1 MIKSGGNTP
10 PPAHK
15 HTQTHTSSDASRYN
29 VVEWDTIWIL
39 KVFYLIWR
47 TREIFRCSRLNHLIR
62 MASVRLKINLYIQI
76 CLKVRIFLFKMMLW
90 LFYFLL
96 NLYMIDQE
104 IFFNPFFFRMKGGGG
119 FFFRILPI
127 LITLIDGCLKKKKNH
142 RIKGSI

>member
-1 MIKSGGNTP
+1 
-10 PPAHK
+10 
-15 HTQTHTSSDASRYN
+15 
-29 VVEWDTIWIL
+29 
-39 KVFYLIWR
+39 
-47 TREIFRCSRLNHLIR
+47 

-104 IFFNPFFFRMKGGGG
+104 IFFNPFFFRMKGGG

-127 LITLIDGCLKKKKNH
+127 LITLIDGCLKKKKITELKAQFSCILVNDKIIQNQLA
-142 RIKGSI
+142 RLGVLKDKRNRMLIRVKREGTSIPFLKLQYHWDNSRLLLRYSFFA